1 MHCTIDIY
9 NVPTSHGVILFSGY
23 GTIGKKSGAGMP
35 SMMDEMQKTLA
46 RRRAKVMCVCVRER
60 EKIRACVYVCRG
72 LQRNSKG
79 RGHKLYWIMNQDS
92 EFVLNSD
99 RKYCQ

>member
-46 RRRAKVMCVCVRER
+46 RRRAKVMCVWCVCVCER
-60 EKIRACVYVCRG
+60 EKKTCVCVCVQG
-72 LQRNSKG
+72 LTE
-79 RGHKLYWIMNQDS
+79 KLKR
-92 EFVLNSD
+92 EGP
-99 RKYCQ
+99 